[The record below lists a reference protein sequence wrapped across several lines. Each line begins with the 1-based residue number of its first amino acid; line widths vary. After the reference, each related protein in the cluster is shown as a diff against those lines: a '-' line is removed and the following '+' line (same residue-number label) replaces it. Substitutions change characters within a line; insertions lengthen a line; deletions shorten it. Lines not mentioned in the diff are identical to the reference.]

1 MTLKIWEL
9 SVFSCIKTL
18 YGHEHSVSH
27 LEFIHSGDSLISASR
42 DKSIRVWEVSTGFC
56 KKTIEGHDDWIR
68 RVIVDNE
75 ENLMASCGN
84 D

>member
-1 MTLKIWEL
+1 M
-9 SVFSCIKTL
+9 
-18 YGHEHSVSH
+18 
-27 LEFIHSGDSLISASR
+27 SASR
-42 DKSIRVWEVSTGFC
+42 DKSIKIWEAATGFC

-68 RVIVDNE
+68 RVVVDSD